1 MTEPAVPPLTGPVPR
16 VDHVTLTVSDLAAST
31 EWYQRLLGPAQL
43 FPVSGDGWTR
53 TVLIWPG
60 QLMIGLSEYRHRPPG
75 AGGAFD
81 HTRIGLD
88 HLGLHCA
95 SESEVHAWAA
105 RMDALGVVRG
115 PVEASPYGWAVTSR
129 DPDGIPVEFF
139 CVLP

>member
-1 MTEPAVPPLTGPVPR
+1 MTAAPAPPPPGPVPR

-31 EWYQRLLGPAQL
+31 EWYQRLLGPAEL
-43 FPVSGDGWTR
+43 FPLSGPGWTR

-60 QLMIGLSEYRHRPPG
+60 RLMIGLSAYQPG
-75 AGGAFD
+75 AHARPGAFD

-115 PVEASPYGWAVTSR
+115 PVEAAPYGWAVTAR

-139 CVLP
+139 CVRP